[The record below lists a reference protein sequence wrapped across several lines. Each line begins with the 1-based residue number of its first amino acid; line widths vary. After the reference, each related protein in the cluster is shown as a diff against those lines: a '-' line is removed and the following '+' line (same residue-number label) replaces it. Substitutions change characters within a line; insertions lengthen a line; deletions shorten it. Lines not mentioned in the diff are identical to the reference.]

1 VNMTILETW
10 PLTFDPIQIVLGIGG
25 VAAFV
30 VGLVLRTRDGRQQ
43 HGRRF
48 LLAGLGLLG
57 VAFLY
62 SLVLT
67 WTTPISSHPIP
78 T

>member
-1 VNMTILETW
+1 MTILETW
-10 PLTFDPIQIVLGIGG
+10 PQTFDPIQIVLGISGI
-25 VAAFV
+25 AALV
-30 VGLVLRTRDGRQQ
+30 VGLVLRTRDGRHQL
-43 HGRRF
+43 GRRF

-57 VAFLY
+57 VALLY

-67 WTTPISSHPIP
+67 WTTPIPSYPQP